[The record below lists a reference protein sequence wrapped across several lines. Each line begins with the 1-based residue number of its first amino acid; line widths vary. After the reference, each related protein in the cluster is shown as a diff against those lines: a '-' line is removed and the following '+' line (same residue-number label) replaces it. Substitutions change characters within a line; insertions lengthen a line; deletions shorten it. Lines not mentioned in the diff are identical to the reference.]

1 MKGSWWWLGSLML
14 VLLSA
19 NGFASS
25 PGYTDIV
32 VLQTST
38 HDIRFVSDR
47 TVYVEGLVNGVWS
60 GRYWSA
66 GGRINVP
73 YELSADSAFE
83 LRAEGIDLSSGW
95 TWIGAHEESRTASG
109 ARHFVVELSGG
120 GGAVKLSIHTVLD
133 GTPIIERWLDI
144 QNTGK
149 SALPLTTVFPWTGRL
164 WRTPYF
170 YEKGI
175 PAADPIFTL
184 GSFARNTHGWEGW
197 LEWKQLTDSFTDV
210 SSQVGHGF
218 RAPFFIARNEIAG
231 EYFICHLAWSANWE
245 MSFYSTNDGFEAHQ
259 DGPGRYASLWFKGG
273 PSDGI
278 GWAGASA
285 LPQRVVSPGE
295 NVHTPAIHLGP
306 IQGDL
311 DDAVQAMHAHIRS
324 TVEAPRDPK
333 RAYLIEYAVPGDQ
346 GYIAK
351 FAGDTSGM
359 NEHNIYQQIDIA
371 HALGAELFIVDAG
384 WWDIY
389 GDWTASPSRFPH
401 GLGPIADYVHKQG
414 MLFGLYN
421 EVQGGR
427 GDWTHSAMYQQH
439 PDWFIPPYAL
449 IDMTNPEAVNF
460 IHEQIRSMVR
470 DDKIDLFRLDYN
482 PGFDYGLG
490 QHIRSGISENDY
502 WRYYEATY
510 KLFEEVKKEFPSL
523 ILQQA
528 AAGGGRNDLG
538 FVSRFDEQ
546 YTTDGLDMPEV
557 LQNLSG
563 QTLGLPIEMFATA
576 FGIPAHSENRGHLD
590 THLRVAYS
598 LGPPWIAPVIPELK
612 DVNPAILDEYHYYS
626 DLYKNFI
633 RPLLPTCRIY
643 HHAPVNA
650 HDGVD
655 ESPWFAMEFD
665 SPDRLKGW
673 ATLVKL
679 YKGPDSYLFQPKGL
693 DPGKSYNVT
702 FDSLHSKTVVSGLE
716 LMNRGLAINLEVPGS
731 SELLLFDAVG
741 GK

>member
-1 MKGSWWWLGSLML
+1 MNRRCWSASLL
-14 VLLSA
+14 VFSLFAA
-19 NGFASS
+19 NVFAASTGF
-25 PGYTDIV
+25 TDIV
-32 VLQTST
+32 ALPTET

-73 YELSADSAFE
+73 YELSADSAFD
-83 LRAEGIDLSSGW
+83 LRAPDVDLSSHW
-95 TWIGAHEESRTASG
+95 TWIGSHEEPRTASG
-109 ARHFVVELSGG
+109 ARHYVVELSGAA
-120 GGAVKLSIHTVLD
+120 GAVKLRIHTVLD
-133 GTPIIERWLDI
+133 GTPILERWLEI
-144 QNTGK
+144 ENTGK
-149 SALPLTTVFPWTGRL
+149 SPLELAAVFPWTGRL

-170 YEKGI
+170 YETGI
-175 PAADPIFTL
+175 QANDPVFTL
-184 GSFARNTHGWEGW
+184 GSFAKNSHGWEGW
-197 LEWKQLTDSFTDV
+197 LEWKPLSDSFVDL

-218 RAPFFIARNEIAG
+218 KAPFFVVRNEVAG

-245 MSFYSTNDGFEAHQ
+245 TKFYARNDGFESHQ
-259 DGPGRYASLWFKGG
+259 DGPGRYAGLWFKTG
-273 PSDGI
+273 PSDGV
-278 GWAGASA
+278 GWAGESA

-295 NVHTPAIHLGP
+295 GVNTPAVHLGP
-306 IQGDL
+306 VQGDL
-311 DDAVQAMHAHIRS
+311 DAAVQAMHTHIR
-324 TVEAPRDPK
+324 TTAEPPRDQK

-351 FAGDTSGM
+351 FGGDTSGM
-359 NEHNIYQQIDIA
+359 NEQNIYQQIDA
-371 HALGAELFIVDAG
+371 ARALGAELFIVDAG
-384 WWDIY
+384 WWDTY
-389 GDWTASPSRFPH
+389 GEWTPSPSRFPH
-401 GLGPIADYVHKQG
+401 GLAPIADYVHKQG

-427 GDWTHSAMYQQH
+427 GDWTHSTMYQQH
-439 PDWFIPPYAL
+439 PDWFLPPYAL

-460 IHEQIRSMVR
+460 IHEQIRKMVR

-490 QHIRSGISENDY
+490 QHTRSGIQENDY

-510 KLFEEVKKEFPSL
+510 KLFEQVKEEFPSL

-590 THLRVAYS
+590 THLRVTYT
-598 LGPPWIAPVIPELK
+598 LGPPWIAPAIPEIK
-612 DVNPAILDEYHYYS
+612 DMNPEILSEYHRYS
-626 DLYKNFI
+626 DLYKSFI
-633 RPLLPTCRIY
+633 RPLLPTCKIY

-650 HDGVD
+650 HNGVD
-655 ESPWFAMEFD
+655 ENPWFAMEFD

-679 YKGPDSYLFQPKGL
+679 YKGPDEYVFHPKGL
-693 DPGKSYNVT
+693 DPGKSYSVT
-702 FDSLHSKTVVSGLE
+702 FDSLHSKTVVSGLD
-716 LMNRGLAINLEVPGS
+716 LMRQGLPVHLEVPES
-731 SELLLFDAVG
+731 SELLLFEAVG
-741 GK
+741 DK

>member
-421 EVQGGR
+421 EVRVGAVTGLIVPC
-427 GDWTHSAMYQQH
+427 TSN
-439 PDWFIPPYAL
+439 IPIGSY
-449 IDMTNPEAVNF
+449 
-460 IHEQIRSMVR
+460 
-470 DDKIDLFRLDYN
+470 
-482 PGFDYGLG
+482 
-490 QHIRSGISENDY
+490 
-502 WRYYEATY
+502 
-510 KLFEEVKKEFPSL
+510 
-523 ILQQA
+523 
-528 AAGGGRNDLG
+528 
-538 FVSRFDEQ
+538 
-546 YTTDGLDMPEV
+546 
-557 LQNLSG
+557 
-563 QTLGLPIEMFATA
+563 
-576 FGIPAHSENRGHLD
+576 
-590 THLRVAYS
+590 
-598 LGPPWIAPVIPELK
+598 
-612 DVNPAILDEYHYYS
+612 
-626 DLYKNFI
+626 
-633 RPLLPTCRIY
+633 RPM
-643 HHAPVNA
+643 H
-650 HDGVD
+650 
-655 ESPWFAMEFD
+655 
-665 SPDRLKGW
+665 
-673 ATLVKL
+673 
-679 YKGPDSYLFQPKGL
+679 
-693 DPGKSYNVT
+693 
-702 FDSLHSKTVVSGLE
+702 
-716 LMNRGLAINLEVPGS
+716 
-731 SELLLFDAVG
+731 
-741 GK
+741 